1 MYDSRART
9 LFEDHIFQTVLVPA
23 SVSDDELAACNTPG
37 DLKALMRRGRDRER
51 ERPSGRRINERPR
64 QGGPFISVDS
74 EGANIGPPVVK
85 GRGANWRV
93 VQKQRTILWMAGGSS
108 DFPDQILVAKGRQ
121 LNEGLDR
128 ETIWEWLLSLPRAF
142 AGPSKDDR
150 APIFIGFGF
159 SYDVGQLVAGM
170 PYRKGWELHNGV
182 PWDQRNNDDFPESLR
197 RWVLCG
203 EYAISHIP
211 RKSVV
216 LCKLRNRDKPWKWS
230 ENKATGERRRAVDWI
245 ERIEIYDA
253 HGFFQSSLL
262 QAIEKFPGV
271 VTSAE
276 LEIIKKGKAERGTIA
291 IEDVTPEILSAL
303 KKYTAAEL
311 KALSAMMEKL
321 RGGFNYPDPVS
332 GEEVQLKIRNWWG
345 AGAIAQA
352 LLKQYLG
359 PEPRAVLGD
368 MSGPWFALDADTGLE
383 TKADALNWVFH
394 ARFGGRIELCKQ
406 GVSHRPFYVYDISS
420 AYPAVA
426 VEMPSMEGGKWIWKK
441 NPTRAEVE
449 GANILSVFKVKTRNF
464 NPKLPFYPLPFRTE
478 TGSIMFPP
486 EIIAGRYMRDDVIA
500 AFKWFDYWNGRG
512 ELCDYSR
519 FKEPPQIIV
528 EEAMF
533 FIPGDPNSRPL
544 AFIKTFFD
552 WRASLP
558 KDDMRG
564 QVLKLGINSIYGKF
578 AQRVG
583 KAGEPPT
590 YGCLWYAAAITAGT
604 RRKIIEGALT
614 KPRAVAGIATDAL
627 FSDQLLPLDV
637 PARKPSANGNSPN
650 TRGGDRS
657 IGRLRAA
664 RQAGLGWQA

>member
-1 MYDSRART
+1 
-9 LFEDHIFQTVLVPA
+9 
-23 SVSDDELAACNTPG
+23 
-37 DLKALMRRGRDRER
+37 
-51 ERPSGRRINERPR
+51 
-64 QGGPFISVDS
+64 
-74 EGANIGPPVVK
+74 
-85 GRGANWRV
+85 
-93 VQKQRTILWMAGGSS
+93 
-108 DFPDQILVAKGRQ
+108 
-121 LNEGLDR
+121 
-128 ETIWEWLLSLPRAF
+128 
-142 AGPSKDDR
+142 
-150 APIFIGFGF
+150 
-159 SYDVGQLVAGM
+159 
-170 PYRKGWELHNGV
+170 
-182 PWDQRNNDDFPESLR
+182 
-197 RWVLCG
+197 
-203 EYAISHIP
+203 
-211 RKSVV
+211 
-216 LCKLRNRDKPWKWS
+216 
-230 ENKATGERRRAVDWI
+230 
-245 ERIEIYDA
+245 
-253 HGFFQSSLL
+253 
-262 QAIEKFPGV
+262 
-271 VTSAE
+271 
-276 LEIIKKGKAERGTIA
+276 
-291 IEDVTPEILSAL
+291 
-303 KKYTAAEL
+303 
-311 KALSAMMEKL
+311 
-321 RGGFNYPDPVS
+321 
-332 GEEVQLKIRNWWG
+332 
-345 AGAIAQA
+345 

-650 TRGGDRS
+650 TRGRRS
-657 IGRLRAA
+657 FNRAFTCCATSRARMASLSSRSRRGVSIPVGASFRAPTISPTRLSASFSLTFRTYGARAA
-664 RQAGLGWQA
+664 RRLSTKIKLISASARRPFPLRLGLIAAIGKQPGASFA